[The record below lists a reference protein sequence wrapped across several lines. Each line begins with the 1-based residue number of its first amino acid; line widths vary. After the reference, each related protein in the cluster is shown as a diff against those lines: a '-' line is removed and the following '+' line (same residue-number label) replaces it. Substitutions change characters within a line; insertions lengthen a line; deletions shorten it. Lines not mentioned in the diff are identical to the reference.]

1 MMRFAVL
8 LIAAALWLNAICVN
22 DMIGKE
28 VCLTSQPKRILITC
42 YGGAAQEVALFAGA
56 APIVAQPEA
65 SRFIE
70 FLVFFPSLVAVP
82 SVGSFNDV
90 NLESVLKL
98 EPDLVFAGVTSDVMN
113 RRIEALGIPVY
124 TLGIGKHNIKSLLE
138 EFISVG
144 TLLGDAHKGEM
155 LKAYWEEKL
164 SWIAARLADVK
175 VRKRV
180 LYTNAAFSSENK
192 AWWGETFIS
201 AAGGI
206 NVAAEMP
213 VKGEVSAEKLTL
225 WDPDAI
231 VVSTNSKTAAKLQDT
246 LTSARYASLRAVREA
261 QVYAAP
267 VGTFWWDRPS
277 PESILGILWLAQKLY
292 PQQFADFD
300 LEAESRSFYQTFY
313 GYTIDHAQFLRFI
326 KE

>member
-1 MMRFAVL
+1 MRLFVAL
-8 LIAAALWLNAICVN
+8 MATALWLQATCVK
-22 DMIGKE
+22 DMTGKE
-28 VCLTSQPKRILITC
+28 VCLLKKPERIIITC
-42 YGGAAQEVALFAGA
+42 YGGAAQEVVLFSGA
-56 APIVAQPEA
+56 DPIVAQPEA

-70 FLVFFPSLVAVP
+70 FLLFFPSLVAVP

-90 NLESVLKL
+90 NLESLLKL
-98 EPDLVFAGVTSDVMN
+98 QPDLVFAGVTSDVMN
-113 RRIEALGIPVY
+113 QRIKALGIPVY
-124 TLGIGKHNIKSLLE
+124 TLGIGRHNIKSLLE
-138 EFISVG
+138 EFVNVG
-144 TLLGDAHKGEM
+144 TLLGDAKKAQM
-155 LKAYWEEKL
+155 LKGYWEEKL
-164 SWIAARLADVK
+164 SWIRTRLVDVK
-175 VRKRV
+175 VRQRV

-192 AWWGETFIS
+192 AWWGDTFIS

-231 VVSTNSKTAAKLQDT
+231 VVSTNSKTAVALKNT
-246 LTSARYASLRAVREA
+246 LSSARYASLRAVREG
-261 QVYAAP
+261 QVYPAP

-277 PESILGILWLAQKLY
+277 PESILGILWLAKKLY

-300 LEAESRSFYQTFY
+300 LEAESRIFYQTFY
-313 GYTIDHAQFLRFI
+313 GHTPDHAQFLRFI